1 MRAESTIC
9 ARSLIVVLLLVVGC
23 QCSSG
28 PEVVIATYSP
38 ARGSEDVA
46 LDGTLAVHKGCVM
59 VRTQE
64 AEYVMLV
71 WPAGFTVGTGAN
83 GQTTVV
89 RPDGSVAATVG
100 DHVTLGGGPTGPA
113 TEETPP
119 ECETK
124 HMFRVWDVAARQ
136 AGP

>member
-1 MRAESTIC
+1 MIC

-38 ARGSEDVA
+38 VRGSEDVA

-59 VRTQE
+59 VQTQE

-89 RPDGSVAATVG
+89 RPDGGVAATVG

-113 TEETPP
+113 TEETPS

-124 HMFRVWDVAARQ
+124 HMFRVGDVAVRQ